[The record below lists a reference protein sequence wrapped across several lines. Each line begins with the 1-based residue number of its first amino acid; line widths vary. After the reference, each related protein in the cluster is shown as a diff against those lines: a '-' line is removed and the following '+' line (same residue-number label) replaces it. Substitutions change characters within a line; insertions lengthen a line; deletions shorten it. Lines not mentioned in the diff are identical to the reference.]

1 MINEIKLTIALLTY
15 NRSKYLEESLSA
27 ILSQTYKEFELLV
40 VDNNSSDSTS
50 EMMIQYSDPRLKYIR
65 LPPEGNPASG
75 NNFAMQAASGDY
87 ILITHDDDIMEA
99 TLVEKQMK
107 FLEENTG
114 IMALASNVSLIDR
127 DGKVLQKQL
136 YNLADNVLF
145 DKGEYISRYL
155 GDKFWLPAPTTI
167 YHRKTYRRVMKVFD
181 DTGKHM
187 PSGDVLALLLL
198 NLKGGLGILS
208 DPLLRYRQHSE
219 QESRNVNQ
227 SKPHLE
233 LFNNALSVMKL
244 SNEAY
249 IFLPGIHAM
258 FLKYK
263 VQDIIFDSLGDLQ
276 GVTDAMLY
284 MEKYLNDNVKLS
296 DRKAD
301 EFFILDLML
310 NKFGKES
317 CASYVCDSYAEIGG
331 GISVNYKRW
340 LDRSYL
346 GVSLFDLYSKVKKI
360 AVFGSMLTAFLIV
373 KEAVD
378 AGVDVV
384 CCLDSSTQRVGRS
397 VLGVPVLSSSLVN
410 DIESE
415 VDMIVLS
422 SEREHDDAL
431 REILKSRLI
440 NKDMDIISWKDML
453 CSL

>member
-1 MINEIKLTIALLTY
+1 
-15 NRSKYLEESLSA
+15 
-27 ILSQTYKEFELLV
+27 
-40 VDNNSSDSTS
+40 
-50 EMMIQYSDPRLKYIR
+50 
-65 LPPEGNPASG
+65 
-75 NNFAMQAASGDY
+75 
-87 ILITHDDDIMEA
+87 
-99 TLVEKQMK
+99 
-107 FLEENTG
+107 
-114 IMALASNVSLIDR
+114 
-127 DGKVLQKQL
+127 
-136 YNLADNVLF
+136 
-145 DKGEYISRYL
+145 
-155 GDKFWLPAPTTI
+155 
-167 YHRKTYRRVMKVFD
+167 
-181 DTGKHM
+181 
-187 PSGDVLALLLL
+187 
-198 NLKGGLGILS
+198 
-208 DPLLRYRQHSE
+208 
-219 QESRNVNQ
+219 VNQ